1 MSSRSSSMPPKTM
14 TNSWKIESWDLPD
27 LVFMIFSK
35 PLILNDSTMNLM
47 VFQVLGLPRTTRNP
61 PKPSP
66 GIILKLCIE
75 MTPSKIEFLLE
86 KGVPGP
92 PKCHPKSMKNWP
104 WTSKGP
110 PWRSKGPQELAKAS
124 HGVKNDPK
132 SSSQQPKHVENGH
145 QAPVTSTG
153 YRSRV
158 ALKNEVKGNILHCII
173 VGQRDSS
180 VNETMWH
187 THTCFTLRKAHK
199 VEECHH
205 ICIFGTRTKYGARHG
220 TRYGA
225 RYNTTYSVFEKRF
238 WRSAGP

>member
-1 MSSRSSSMPPKTM
+1 VFPALQNVTPNRWKT
-14 TNSWKIESWDLPD
+14 D
-27 LVFMIFSK
+27 
-35 PLILNDSTMNLM
+35 
-47 VFQVLGLPRTTRNP
+47 
-61 PKPSP
+61 
-66 GIILKLCIE
+66 
-75 MTPSKIEFLLE
+75 
-86 KGVPGP
+86 PGP
-92 PKCHPKSMKNWP
+92 PRH
-104 WTSKGP
+104 P

-132 SSSQQPKHVENGH
+132 SSSQQPKHVENCHQAPVTSTGYRSRVALKNEIPASQGVKGNIRHHDCRFEGNVH

-180 VNETMWH
+180 VNETMWHTH